1 MRPKVVVAGVSL
13 VVCLAAAAASSA
25 AAASPPGPHL
35 RVALAQTPDAL
46 DPPTALLSSAYTIL
60 HQICEPLYDLNSQ
73 GQVMPRLATSL
84 PKQKGL
90 TLTIPL
96 RKGVVFNDGTPFN
109 AAAVKGSLDN
119 TRLNKKSPYA
129 TELSVIKTVTPVGSY
144 AVRIVLSKPSPA
156 LAEFLSTDAG
166 MIVSPTARKTLGK
179 NFSRHPVCV
188 GPFEFQSRPSASVV
202 NVVKS
207 DHYYDKAKV
216 KLGSIT
222 FTAFTQ
228 PDIRAVN
235 LRAGSVDVAEGLGL
249 TQVQSLA
256 HASNVAVQSVTGTS
270 TMEVFINVANAQG
283 GTKPYKTRST
293 PLAQHRE
300 LREAFSLAIN
310 RDAINK
316 VLFNGAYTPNCTP
329 VPPNVPLAPT
339 LKCPAYDLAKAK
351 KLVAQSGVP
360 TPIPVSMLTTAG
372 LTDDARVASIIQSM
386 VAQAGFKVTLVP
398 TEHTTLL
405 NDIVGGSYD
414 TCLLF
419 NDGAIDPGLTVQD
432 FWLPGGFLDIT
443 GADYPDVTSGLEKG
457 LAARTPAAR
466 RAIYNHVFE
475 RMIHYGNS
483 VFLYQAKLFLAHSTK
498 VSNIE
503 FNPNG
508 LMYLAH
514 ATLQS

>member
-1 MRPKVVVAGVSL
+1 MMPKVFFAGVSL
-13 VVCLAAAAASSA
+13 VACLAAAAVSSA
-25 AAASPPGPHL
+25 AAAGPAGPHL
-35 RVALAQTPDAL
+35 RVALSQTPDAL
-46 DPPTALLSSAYTIL
+46 DPPTALLSSAYTVL
-60 HQICEPLYDLNSQ
+60 HQICEPLYDLNSS
-73 GQVMPRLATSL
+73 GAVLPRLATSL
-84 PKQKGL
+84 PKQTGL

-109 AAAVKGSLDN
+109 AAAVKASLDY
-119 TRLNKKSPYA
+119 TRLNDKSPYK
-129 TELSVIKTVTPVGSY
+129 TQLSVVKTVAAVGPDT
-144 AVRIVLSKPSPA
+144 VRIVLSKPAPA
-156 LAEFLSTDAG
+156 IAEFLSTDAG

-188 GPFEFQSRPSASVV
+188 GPFAFQSRPSASVV

-222 FTAFTQ
+222 FTTFTQ

-235 LRAGSVDVAEGLGL
+235 LRAGSVDVAEALGR

-256 HASNVAVQSVTGTS
+256 RASNVAVQSVTGTS
-270 TMEVFINVANAQG
+270 TMMIYINVANAQG
-283 GTKPYKTRST
+283 GTKPYETRST

-300 LREAFSLAIN
+300 LREAFALAIN

-316 VLFNGAYTPNCTP
+316 VLFGGAYTPNCTP
-329 VPPNVPLAPT
+329 IPPNVPLALT
-339 LKCPAYDLAKAK
+339 IKCPPYDLAKAK
-351 KLVAQSGVP
+351 RLVAASGVP

-386 VAQAGFKVTLVP
+386 VAQAGFKLSLVP

-405 NDIVGGSYD
+405 NDIVGGQYD

-419 NDGAIDPGLTVQD
+419 NDGAIDPDLTVAN
-432 FWLPGGFLDIT
+432 FWIPGGFLDIT
-443 GADYPDVTSGLEKG
+443 GADYPDVTSGLARG
-457 LAARTPAAR
+457 VAAPTPAAR
-466 RAIYNHVFE
+466 RAIYNQVFK
-475 RMIHYGNS
+475 RMLYYGNS
-483 VFLYQAKLFLAHSTK
+483 VWLYQSKLFLAHSTK